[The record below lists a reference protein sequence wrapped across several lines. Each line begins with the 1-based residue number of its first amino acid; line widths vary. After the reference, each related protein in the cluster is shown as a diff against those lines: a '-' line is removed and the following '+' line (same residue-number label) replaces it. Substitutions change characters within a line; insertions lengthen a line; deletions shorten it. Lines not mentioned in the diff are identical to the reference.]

1 MYNLDKL
8 NNINNHINILQKKT
22 LQINN
27 NQLINLRFQNINYFL
42 NAIQEEINTLNN
54 EINNN
59 SYLNKT
65 YIQNIV
71 KDNNYYNDSI
81 KFLTTLYALKYI

>member
-1 MYNLDKL
+1 MYNLNKL

-27 NQLINLRFQNINYFL
+27 NELINLRFQNINYFL

-81 KFLTTLYALKYI
+81 KFLTTLYFLKYI

>member
-71 KDNNYYNDSI
+71 KDNNNYNDSI
-81 KFLTTLYALKYI
+81 KFLTTLYYLKYI

>member
-81 KFLTTLYALKYI
+81 KFLTTLYSLKYS

>member
-71 KDNNYYNDSI
+71 KDDNYYNDSI
-81 KFLTTLYALKYI
+81 KFLTTLYSLKYS

>member
-42 NAIQEEINTLNN
+42 NAIQQEINTLNN

-71 KDNNYYNDSI
+71 KDDNYYNDSI
-81 KFLTTLYALKYI
+81 KFLTTLYFLKYI